1 MDQIYVLYPV
11 DKKNIG
17 SLIKTRGLAWN
28 LIEKFDNGGIEIGLF
43 QLDKEKT
50 WALRQKDSSEIEV
63 VNERMLMENKKKE
76 ESKAIQAFKESPVE
90 KQKRREE
97 KFAEE
102 KKFLVTME

>member
-43 QLDKEKT
+43 QHGLSDRKIPVKLRLLMKECSWKT
-50 WALRQKDSSEIEV
+50 KKRKNQKQYKLLKKAQLK
-63 VNERMLMENKKKE
+63 NKKE
-76 ESKAIQAFKESPVE
+76 EKKSLQ
-90 KQKRREE
+90 RRRN
-97 KFAEE
+97 FW
-102 KKFLVTME
+102 